1 LAIVTGGVSLVP
13 TFTAGSFV
21 SVTAAGAAMLAMAA
35 TTVLSGV
42 AQQFFGPR
50 APKTQLSRLNVSLD
64 PITPRKSVFG
74 TTAMNLDLRYHE
86 SSGTDQE
93 FIDYI
98 IAVAAHKVASIDEI
112 WFEEKQA
119 WTATGGVT
127 ATYTGYLT
135 VTTRTEGTAGNTIA
149 INGGAKWGSSRRLT
163 GCAYLHIR
171 IKRTGNTKKAES
183 PLVNGL
189 PSRVTI
195 IGNGALLYDPRKDST
210 VAGGSGSHRS
220 NDQTTWGVYTDADD
234 CDNPALQLL
243 WWLLGWKINGKLSVG
258 CGVPAN
264 RLDMASFI
272 TAANICDESVIL
284 ATGGTQKRYRTS
296 GTASD
301 ADSRM
306 DIINTFLMSMNG
318 TLRDNS
324 GKLTL
329 TVMKNDLGEYV
340 LDLDEADMLG
350 EFDWQQTR
358 GLTENYNV
366 ARGRY
371 VDPSYTSLY
380 QMVDYPEVGFTS
392 SDGIERAT
400 TIDLAYV
407 EDGRRAQRIA
417 KQILQRN
424 QYRGMFSA
432 TFNAKALGCQVGDVV
447 RLSIE
452 ALGWS
457 NKPFRV
463 ISQEIRF
470 DGQVPLALVEENAA
484 IYAWDREDSAPVTPT
499 APTIYDPLNAPFI
512 LGIDQA
518 LDAALSAQ
526 ATADGKIES
535 FYQATMPTTG
545 TEGDLWIDTDDG
557 NKLYRHNGITFIEIQ
572 DDGINAALVAASDA
586 QATAD
591 GKVTTF
597 YVESTPTAEAIGD
610 LWYKPS
616 TGYLTRWN
624 GSAWV
629 DVANIGATA
638 AQISSIST
646 ALNDAANAQA
656 TADGKIDSY
665 YQASMPTGTIGD
677 LWFDTDD
684 GNKQYRHNG
693 TTFVVVQDTAIGTA
707 ITAAAGAQAT
717 ADGKVTTFASTSAP
731 TAEGVGDL
739 WVDTDDS
746 NKLYRWSGS
755 AWVSVRD
762 AGIAAAAALANDAQ
776 ATADGKVQTFYQA
789 SAPTAEGIGD
799 LWFDTDD
806 GNKQYRWSGSA
817 WVVVQDA
824 GIGIAISDAAGAQA
838 TADGKVT
845 TFYTTSAP
853 TAEGVGDLWFDTDD
867 SNKLYRW
874 SGSAWVLARDAGIAQ
889 ALTDAANAQASADG
903 KIESFYQSS
912 MPSGASSGDLWIDT
926 DDGNKLYRHN
936 GTTFIEVQ
944 DDAISTA
951 IAAAS
956 DAQATADGK
965 VTTFVGTTAPTAEAV
980 GDLWIDTDD
989 NNKLYRWS
997 GSAWVLVRDL
1007 GIAQA
1012 LADVAAAQAE
1022 IDIIS
1027 SDNWLSA
1034 AEKPTL
1040 KVVYDA
1046 LISNYT
1052 ALDAKAAALGVAS
1065 TERTNATSA
1074 INSLN
1079 SFLSGLTPSWTD
1091 TTQDTP
1097 WTGATANTRFD
1108 DAHEKVAILQA
1119 AVQGLPGADGTDG
1132 TDGADGTDAI
1142 TGLLTNEAVTLSA
1155 DSSGVVASFTPANG
1169 TFKVFQG
1176 TTDVTTSSAFT
1187 VASSSNCTV
1196 SIGGSTGIYSVS
1208 AMSADTAS
1216 ATFQAVY
1223 SGVTIQKVLSL
1234 SKSRTGTDG
1243 TDGTDGVNGNK
1254 FVPIYIRSA
1263 TQPATPT
1270 GNLTPAGWSQSRPA
1284 ANGEPMWESRGEI
1297 SGASTLVGSWSTPV
1311 QVEAITP
1318 VGVRFDVLRSGSFV
1332 VSLANSE
1339 SIDVNAVSTINV
1351 GSVASSTFT
1360 LQLQV
1365 RPVGG
1370 TYSNFGT
1377 SDSDTYP
1384 VSEGGA
1390 LTVSA
1395 TYTNS
1400 SGGPQ
1405 RYEIQALLTKT
1416 GSGTHAEDANRSW
1429 LRA

>member
-1 LAIVTGGVSLVP
+1 VGKIVKSVAIAAAMVGLAIVTGGVSLVP
-13 TFTAGSFV
+13 TFTAGSFITT
-21 SVTAAGAAMLAMAA
+21 TAIGSAMLAMAA
-35 TTVLSGV
+35 TTVLSGI
-42 AQQFFGPR
+42 AQQFFGPK
-50 APKTQLSRLNVSLD
+50 APRSQLSRLNVSLD
-64 PITPRKSVFG
+64 PITPRKAVFG

-98 IAVAAHKVASIDEI
+98 IAVAAHKVTSIDEI

-135 VTTRTEGTAGNTIA
+135 VTTRTEGTTGNTIA
-149 INGGAKWGSSRRLT
+149 INGGAKWGSSRRMT
-163 GCAYLHIR
+163 GCAYVHIR
-171 IKRTGNTKKAES
+171 IKRTGNDKKAES

-220 NDQTTWGVYTDADD
+220 SDQTTWGAYTDADD

-264 RLDMASFI
+264 RIDMASFI
-272 TAANICDESVIL
+272 TAANICDESVTL

-318 TLRDNS
+318 TIRDNA

-329 TVMKNDLGEYV
+329 TVMKNDLADYV
-340 LDLDEADMLG
+340 LDLDESDMLG

-371 VDPSYTSLY
+371 VDPSTSSLY
-380 QMVDYPEVGFTS
+380 QMVDYPEVGFAS

-407 EDGRRAQRIA
+407 EDGRRAQRLA

-499 APTIYDPLNAPFI
+499 APTVYDPLNSPFI
-512 LGIDQA
+512 LGIGDA
-518 LDAALSAQ
+518 L
-526 ATADGKIES
+526 
-535 FYQATMPTTG
+535 
-545 TEGDLWIDTDDG
+545 
-557 NKLYRHNGITFIEIQ
+557 
-572 DDGINAALVAASDA
+572 
-586 QATAD
+586 
-591 GKVTTF
+591 
-597 YVESTPTAEAIGD
+597 
-610 LWYKPS
+610 
-616 TGYLTRWN
+616 
-624 GSAWV
+624 
-629 DVANIGATA
+629 TA
-638 AQISSIST
+638 AE
-646 ALNDAANAQA
+646 N
-656 TADGKIDSY
+656 
-665 YQASMPTGTIGD
+665 
-677 LWFDTDD
+677 
-684 GNKQYRHNG
+684 
-693 TTFVVVQDTAIGTA
+693 
-707 ITAAAGAQAT
+707 
-717 ADGKVTTFASTSAP
+717 
-731 TAEGVGDL
+731 
-739 WVDTDDS
+739 
-746 NKLYRWSGS
+746 
-755 AWVSVRD
+755 
-762 AGIAAAAALANDAQ
+762 
-776 ATADGKVQTFYQA
+776 
-789 SAPTAEGIGD
+789 
-799 LWFDTDD
+799 
-806 GNKQYRWSGSA
+806 
-817 WVVVQDA
+817 
-824 GIGIAISDAAGAQA
+824 
-838 TADGKVT
+838 
-845 TFYTTSAP
+845 
-853 TAEGVGDLWFDTDD
+853 
-867 SNKLYRW
+867 
-874 SGSAWVLARDAGIAQ
+874 
-889 ALTDAANAQASADG
+889 
-903 KIESFYQSS
+903 
-912 MPSGASSGDLWIDT
+912 
-926 DDGNKLYRHN
+926 
-936 GTTFIEVQ
+936 
-944 DDAISTA
+944 
-951 IAAAS
+951 
-956 DAQATADGK
+956 
-965 VTTFVGTTAPTAEAV
+965 
-980 GDLWIDTDD
+980 
-989 NNKLYRWS
+989 
-997 GSAWVLVRDL
+997 
-1007 GIAQA
+1007 
-1012 LADVAAAQAE
+1012 AQAE

-1074 INSLN
+1074 INALN

-1119 AVQGLPGADGTDG
+1119 AVQGLPGADGADG
-1132 TDGADGTDAI
+1132 LDGTDAI

-1155 DSSGVVASFTPANG
+1155 DSSGTVSSFTPADG
-1169 TFKVFQG
+1169 TFKVFNG

-1208 AMSADTAS
+1208 AMTADTAS

-1234 SKSRTGTDG
+1234 SKSRTGTAGAPGADG

-1254 FVPIYIRSA
+1254 FVPIFKRSA
-1263 TQPATPT
+1263 TLPTTPT
-1270 GNLTPAGWSQSRPA
+1270 GNLTPAGWSTSIPA
-1284 ANGEPMWESRGEI
+1284 VNGQPAWRSDGEI
-1297 SGASTLVGSWSTPV
+1297 SGASTLVGSWTTPV
-1311 QVEAITP
+1311 LFEAVAPSPASQTILITAQTQTTSAITISLDN
-1318 VGVRFDVLRSGSFV
+1318 GESRSIDARVRVAGLSGSTTQ
-1332 VSLANSE
+1332 
-1339 SIDVNAVSTINV
+1339 DVKIEW
-1351 GSVASSTFT
+1351 
-1360 LQLQV
+1360 
-1365 RPVGG
+1365 REIGG
-1370 TYSNFGT
+1370 TYAQLGSTG
-1377 SDSDTYP
+1377 SDS
-1384 VSEGGA
+1384 GGA
-1390 LTVSA
+1390 GDTIFAIALETL
-1395 TYTNS
+1395 TNS
-1400 SGGPQ
+1400 SGIPKA
-1405 RYEIQALLTKT
+1405 YEVRAVASKSGGTGTIDQASSYLK
-1416 GSGTHAEDANRSW
+1416 A
-1429 LRA
+1429 

>member
-1 LAIVTGGVSLVP
+1 MAIVTGGVSLVP

-149 INGGAKWGSSRRLT
+149 VNGGAKWGSSRRLT

-264 RLDMASFI
+264 RLDMASFV

-340 LDLDEADMLG
+340 LDLDESDMLG

-499 APTIYDPLNAPFI
+499 APTVYDPLNSPFI
-512 LGIDQA
+512 LGIDDA
-518 LDAALSAQ
+518 L
-526 ATADGKIES
+526 
-535 FYQATMPTTG
+535 
-545 TEGDLWIDTDDG
+545 
-557 NKLYRHNGITFIEIQ
+557 
-572 DDGINAALVAASDA
+572 
-586 QATAD
+586 
-591 GKVTTF
+591 
-597 YVESTPTAEAIGD
+597 
-610 LWYKPS
+610 
-616 TGYLTRWN
+616 
-624 GSAWV
+624 
-629 DVANIGATA
+629 TA
-638 AQISSIST
+638 AQ
-646 ALNDAANAQA
+646 N
-656 TADGKIDSY
+656 
-665 YQASMPTGTIGD
+665 
-677 LWFDTDD
+677 
-684 GNKQYRHNG
+684 
-693 TTFVVVQDTAIGTA
+693 
-707 ITAAAGAQAT
+707 
-717 ADGKVTTFASTSAP
+717 
-731 TAEGVGDL
+731 
-739 WVDTDDS
+739 
-746 NKLYRWSGS
+746 
-755 AWVSVRD
+755 
-762 AGIAAAAALANDAQ
+762 
-776 ATADGKVQTFYQA
+776 
-789 SAPTAEGIGD
+789 
-799 LWFDTDD
+799 
-806 GNKQYRWSGSA
+806 
-817 WVVVQDA
+817 
-824 GIGIAISDAAGAQA
+824 
-838 TADGKVT
+838 
-845 TFYTTSAP
+845 
-853 TAEGVGDLWFDTDD
+853 
-867 SNKLYRW
+867 
-874 SGSAWVLARDAGIAQ
+874 
-889 ALTDAANAQASADG
+889 
-903 KIESFYQSS
+903 
-912 MPSGASSGDLWIDT
+912 
-926 DDGNKLYRHN
+926 
-936 GTTFIEVQ
+936 
-944 DDAISTA
+944 
-951 IAAAS
+951 
-956 DAQATADGK
+956 
-965 VTTFVGTTAPTAEAV
+965 
-980 GDLWIDTDD
+980 
-989 NNKLYRWS
+989 
-997 GSAWVLVRDL
+997 
-1007 GIAQA
+1007 
-1012 LADVAAAQAE
+1012 AQAE

-1046 LISNYT
+1046 LIANYT

-1091 TTQDTP
+1091 TAQDTP
-1097 WTGATANTRFD
+1097 WTGTTANTRFD
-1108 DAHEKVAILQA
+1108 DAHEKVALLQA

-1132 TDGADGTDAI
+1132 TDGTDAI

-1155 DSSGVVASFTPANG
+1155 DSSGVVSSFTPADG

-1196 SIGGSTGIYSVS
+1196 SIGGSAGIYSVS
-1208 AMSADTAS
+1208 AMTADTAS

-1234 SKSRTGTDG
+1234 SKSRTGTAGTDG

-1254 FVPIYIRSA
+1254 FVPIFKRSA
-1263 TQPATPT
+1263 TLPTTPT
-1270 GNLTPAGWSQSRPA
+1270 GNLTPAGWSTSIPA
-1284 ANGEPMWESRGEI
+1284 VNGQPAWRSDGEI
-1297 SGASTLVGSWSTPV
+1297 SGASTLVGSWTTPV
-1311 QVEAITP
+1311 LFEAVAPSPASQTILITAQTQTTSAITI
-1318 VGVRFDVLRSGSFV
+1318 
-1332 VSLANSE
+1332 SLDNGESR
-1339 SIDVNAVSTINV
+1339 SIDARVRVTGLS
-1351 GSVASSTFT
+1351 SSTT
-1360 LQLQV
+1360 QNV
-1365 RPVGG
+1365 IIEWREIGG
-1370 TYSNFGT
+1370 TYAQLGSTG
-1377 SDSDTYP
+1377 SDS
-1384 VSEGGA
+1384 GGA
-1390 LTVSA
+1390 GDTVFA
-1395 TYTNS
+1395 IALETLTNS
-1400 SGGPQ
+1400 SGIPKA
-1405 RYEIQALLTKT
+1405 YEIRAVASKSGGTGTIDQASSYLK
-1416 GSGTHAEDANRSW
+1416 A
-1429 LRA
+1429 

>member
-1 LAIVTGGVSLVP
+1 
-13 TFTAGSFV
+13 
-21 SVTAAGAAMLAMAA
+21 MAA

-149 INGGAKWGSSRRLT
+149 VNGGAKWGSSRRLT

-264 RLDMASFI
+264 RLDMASFV

-340 LDLDEADMLG
+340 LDLDESDMLG

-499 APTIYDPLNAPFI
+499 APTVYDPLNSPFI
-512 LGIDQA
+512 LGIDDA
-518 LDAALSAQ
+518 L
-526 ATADGKIES
+526 
-535 FYQATMPTTG
+535 
-545 TEGDLWIDTDDG
+545 
-557 NKLYRHNGITFIEIQ
+557 
-572 DDGINAALVAASDA
+572 
-586 QATAD
+586 
-591 GKVTTF
+591 
-597 YVESTPTAEAIGD
+597 
-610 LWYKPS
+610 
-616 TGYLTRWN
+616 
-624 GSAWV
+624 
-629 DVANIGATA
+629 TA
-638 AQISSIST
+638 AQ
-646 ALNDAANAQA
+646 N
-656 TADGKIDSY
+656 
-665 YQASMPTGTIGD
+665 
-677 LWFDTDD
+677 
-684 GNKQYRHNG
+684 
-693 TTFVVVQDTAIGTA
+693 
-707 ITAAAGAQAT
+707 
-717 ADGKVTTFASTSAP
+717 
-731 TAEGVGDL
+731 
-739 WVDTDDS
+739 
-746 NKLYRWSGS
+746 
-755 AWVSVRD
+755 
-762 AGIAAAAALANDAQ
+762 
-776 ATADGKVQTFYQA
+776 
-789 SAPTAEGIGD
+789 
-799 LWFDTDD
+799 
-806 GNKQYRWSGSA
+806 
-817 WVVVQDA
+817 
-824 GIGIAISDAAGAQA
+824 
-838 TADGKVT
+838 
-845 TFYTTSAP
+845 
-853 TAEGVGDLWFDTDD
+853 
-867 SNKLYRW
+867 
-874 SGSAWVLARDAGIAQ
+874 
-889 ALTDAANAQASADG
+889 
-903 KIESFYQSS
+903 
-912 MPSGASSGDLWIDT
+912 
-926 DDGNKLYRHN
+926 
-936 GTTFIEVQ
+936 
-944 DDAISTA
+944 
-951 IAAAS
+951 
-956 DAQATADGK
+956 
-965 VTTFVGTTAPTAEAV
+965 
-980 GDLWIDTDD
+980 
-989 NNKLYRWS
+989 
-997 GSAWVLVRDL
+997 
-1007 GIAQA
+1007 
-1012 LADVAAAQAE
+1012 AQAE

-1046 LISNYT
+1046 LIANYT

-1091 TTQDTP
+1091 TAQDTP
-1097 WTGATANTRFD
+1097 WTGTTANTRFD
-1108 DAHEKVAILQA
+1108 DAHEKVALLQA

-1132 TDGADGTDAI
+1132 TDGTDAI

-1155 DSSGVVASFTPANG
+1155 DSSGVVSSFTPADG

-1196 SIGGSTGIYSVS
+1196 SIGGSAGIYSVS
-1208 AMSADTAS
+1208 AMTADTAS

-1234 SKSRTGTDG
+1234 SKSRTGTAGTDG

-1254 FVPIYIRSA
+1254 FVPIFKRSA
-1263 TQPATPT
+1263 TLPTTPT
-1270 GNLTPAGWSQSRPA
+1270 GNLTPAGWSTSIPA
-1284 ANGEPMWESRGEI
+1284 VNGQPAWRSDGEI
-1297 SGASTLVGSWSTPV
+1297 SGASTLVGSWTTPV
-1311 QVEAITP
+1311 LFEAVAPSPASQTILITAQTQTTSAITI
-1318 VGVRFDVLRSGSFV
+1318 
-1332 VSLANSE
+1332 SLDNGESR
-1339 SIDVNAVSTINV
+1339 SIDARVRVTGLS
-1351 GSVASSTFT
+1351 SSTT
-1360 LQLQV
+1360 QNV
-1365 RPVGG
+1365 IIEWREIGG
-1370 TYSNFGT
+1370 TYAQLGSTG
-1377 SDSDTYP
+1377 SDS
-1384 VSEGGA
+1384 GGA
-1390 LTVSA
+1390 GDTVFA
-1395 TYTNS
+1395 IALETLTNS
-1400 SGGPQ
+1400 SGIPKA
-1405 RYEIQALLTKT
+1405 YEIRAVASKSGGTGTIDQASSYLK
-1416 GSGTHAEDANRSW
+1416 A
-1429 LRA
+1429 

>member
-1 LAIVTGGVSLVP
+1 VGKIVKSVAIAAALVGLAIVTGGVSLVP

-86 SSGTDQE
+86 SSGADQE

-127 ATYTGYLT
+127 TTYTGYLT

-380 QMVDYPEVGFTS
+380 QMVDYPEVGFAS

-452 ALGWS
+452 ALGWA

-535 FYQATMPTTG
+535 FYQPTMPTTG

-572 DDGINAALVAASDA
+572 DDGINAAIVAASD
-586 QATAD
+586 
-591 GKVTTF
+591 
-597 YVESTPTAEAIGD
+597 
-610 LWYKPS
+610 
-616 TGYLTRWN
+616 
-624 GSAWV
+624 
-629 DVANIGATA
+629 
-638 AQISSIST
+638 
-646 ALNDAANAQA
+646 
-656 TADGKIDSY
+656 
-665 YQASMPTGTIGD
+665 
-677 LWFDTDD
+677 
-684 GNKQYRHNG
+684 
-693 TTFVVVQDTAIGTA
+693 
-707 ITAAAGAQAT
+707 AQAT

-817 WVVVQDA
+817 WVAVQDA

-874 SGSAWVLARDAGIAQ
+874 SGSAWVSARDAGIAQ

-1074 INSLN
+1074 INALN

-1119 AVQGLPGADGTDG
+1119 AVQGLPGADGVDT
-1132 TDGADGTDAI
+1132 I

-1234 SKSRTGTDG
+1234 SKSRTGTPGADGTDG

-1254 FVPIYIRSA
+1254 FVPIFKRSA
-1263 TQPATPT
+1263 TLPATPT
-1270 GNLTPAGWSQSRPA
+1270 GNLTPAGWSTSIPA
-1284 ANGEPMWESRGEI
+1284 VNGQPAWRSDGEI
-1297 SGASTLVGSWSTPV
+1297 SGASTLVGSWTTPV
-1311 QVEAITP
+1311 LFEAVAPSPASQTILITAQTQTTSAITI
-1318 VGVRFDVLRSGSFV
+1318 
-1332 VSLANSE
+1332 SLDNGESR
-1339 SIDVNAVSTINV
+1339 SIDARVR
-1351 GSVASSTFT
+1351 VAGLSSSTT
-1360 LQLQV
+1360 QNV
-1365 RPVGG
+1365 KIEWREIGG
-1370 TYSNFGT
+1370 TYAQLGSVG
-1377 SDSDTYP
+1377 SDS
-1384 VSEGGA
+1384 GGA
-1390 LTVSA
+1390 GDTVFA
-1395 TYTNS
+1395 IALETLTNS
-1400 SGGPQ
+1400 SGIPKA
-1405 RYEIQALLTKT
+1405 YEIRAVASKSGGTGTIDQASSYLK
-1416 GSGTHAEDANRSW
+1416 A
-1429 LRA
+1429 

>member
-1 LAIVTGGVSLVP
+1 MGKIVKSVAIAAAIVGLAIVTGGVSLVP
-13 TFTAGSFV
+13 TFTAGSFITT
-21 SVTAAGAAMLAMAA
+21 TAIGSAMLAMAA
-35 TTVLSGV
+35 TTVLSGI
-42 AQQFFGPR
+42 AQQFFGPK

-98 IAVAAHKVASIDEI
+98 IAVAAHKVASINEI

-149 INGGAKWGSSRRLT
+149 INGGAKWGSSRRMT
-163 GCAYLHIR
+163 GCAYVHIR
-171 IKRTGNTKKAES
+171 IKRTGNDKKAES

-264 RLDMASFI
+264 RIDMPSFI
-272 TAANICDESVIL
+272 TAANICDESVAL

-318 TLRDNS
+318 TIRDNA

-329 TVMKNDLGEYV
+329 TVMKNDLADYV
-340 LDLDEADMLG
+340 LDLDESDMLG

-371 VDPSYTSLY
+371 VDPSTSSLY
-380 QMVDYPEVGFTS
+380 QMVDYPEVGFPS

-452 ALGWS
+452 AMGWS

-499 APTIYDPLNAPFI
+499 APTIYDPLNSPFI
-512 LGIDQA
+512 LGIGDA
-518 LDAALSAQ
+518 L
-526 ATADGKIES
+526 
-535 FYQATMPTTG
+535 
-545 TEGDLWIDTDDG
+545 
-557 NKLYRHNGITFIEIQ
+557 
-572 DDGINAALVAASDA
+572 
-586 QATAD
+586 
-591 GKVTTF
+591 
-597 YVESTPTAEAIGD
+597 
-610 LWYKPS
+610 
-616 TGYLTRWN
+616 
-624 GSAWV
+624 
-629 DVANIGATA
+629 TA
-638 AQISSIST
+638 AE
-646 ALNDAANAQA
+646 N
-656 TADGKIDSY
+656 
-665 YQASMPTGTIGD
+665 
-677 LWFDTDD
+677 
-684 GNKQYRHNG
+684 
-693 TTFVVVQDTAIGTA
+693 
-707 ITAAAGAQAT
+707 
-717 ADGKVTTFASTSAP
+717 
-731 TAEGVGDL
+731 
-739 WVDTDDS
+739 
-746 NKLYRWSGS
+746 
-755 AWVSVRD
+755 
-762 AGIAAAAALANDAQ
+762 
-776 ATADGKVQTFYQA
+776 
-789 SAPTAEGIGD
+789 
-799 LWFDTDD
+799 
-806 GNKQYRWSGSA
+806 
-817 WVVVQDA
+817 
-824 GIGIAISDAAGAQA
+824 
-838 TADGKVT
+838 
-845 TFYTTSAP
+845 
-853 TAEGVGDLWFDTDD
+853 
-867 SNKLYRW
+867 
-874 SGSAWVLARDAGIAQ
+874 
-889 ALTDAANAQASADG
+889 
-903 KIESFYQSS
+903 
-912 MPSGASSGDLWIDT
+912 
-926 DDGNKLYRHN
+926 
-936 GTTFIEVQ
+936 
-944 DDAISTA
+944 
-951 IAAAS
+951 
-956 DAQATADGK
+956 
-965 VTTFVGTTAPTAEAV
+965 
-980 GDLWIDTDD
+980 
-989 NNKLYRWS
+989 
-997 GSAWVLVRDL
+997 
-1007 GIAQA
+1007 
-1012 LADVAAAQAE
+1012 AQAE

-1074 INSLN
+1074 INALN

-1119 AVQGLPGADGTDG
+1119 AVQGLPGADGTD
-1132 TDGADGTDAI
+1132 AI

-1155 DSSGVVASFTPANG
+1155 DSSGVVSSFTPADG
-1169 TFKVFQG
+1169 AFKVFNG

-1208 AMSADTAS
+1208 AMTADTAS

-1254 FVPIYIRSA
+1254 FVPIFKRSA
-1263 TQPATPT
+1263 TLPATPT
-1270 GNLTPAGWSQSRPA
+1270 GNLTPAGWSTSIPA
-1284 ANGEPMWESRGEI
+1284 VNGQPAWRSDGEI
-1297 SGASTLVGSWSTPV
+1297 SGASTLVGSWTTPV
-1311 QVEAITP
+1311 LFEAVAPSPASQTILITAQTQTTSAITI
-1318 VGVRFDVLRSGSFV
+1318 
-1332 VSLANSE
+1332 SLDNGESR
-1339 SIDVNAVSTINV
+1339 SIDARVRVTGLS
-1351 GSVASSTFT
+1351 SSTT
-1360 LQLQV
+1360 QNV
-1365 RPVGG
+1365 IIEWREIGG
-1370 TYSNFGT
+1370 TYAQLGSTG
-1377 SDSDTYP
+1377 SDS
-1384 VSEGGA
+1384 GGA
-1390 LTVSA
+1390 GDTVFA
-1395 TYTNS
+1395 IALETLTNS
-1400 SGGPQ
+1400 SGIPKA
-1405 RYEIQALLTKT
+1405 YEVRAVASKSGGTGTIDQASSYLK
-1416 GSGTHAEDANRSW
+1416 A
-1429 LRA
+1429 